1 MNPIFNSLFYQQK
14 EFKSLCK
21 RIRREFKR
29 VMYIGDIKISEE
41 EYALLKAYMVDTC
54 SLLFRSSTRSSNDP
68 VLATALVQFGIH
80 EYNGSFWPH
89 FKKLFP
95 FNSINQ
101 VQCNLIGKIFVYTL
115 KKNNKKCLG
124 YSEMVNS
131 ILMHAFI
138 TEYYAKDLFD
148 FLFMYYERDL
158 DRNLDNHT
166 KEMRNYLIQSMQ
178 REDNGA
184 RSYKIKK
191 HTADAVTANE
201 HGCKIRIR
209 RILKMMDDYMFYD
222 KLPENSTNRVTNLFV
237 KWAKQSK
244 DFAYA
249 RRKYAG
255 AGRKGRKRFSSP
267 YLHFD
272 TDTKEF
278 LLRFPVQNI
287 PLDDNELDSTITW
300 KISCN
305 DKVEYFEVETE
316 ESVTGLKTTKSEIMI
331 KPEEIFSRFTLELV
345 KNGTDVVR
353 RFPIKA
359 EEVRFFDSDWD
370 SVSVYEDYIPSGDR
384 FAFSKGKIECICNSE
399 EDCELCAGL
408 NLYTLYLEDG
418 DVIIYPSGTAKPVG
432 REFEDGLLPHG
443 HVSGAYV
450 IDNDKNCDI
459 YSSAPIIC
467 FTAESRQLPGTI
479 IWINNKKYPLAEDNY
494 ISFSYTANGNK
505 KGCIL
510 KTETFDISE
519 GVFAV
524 ALDIPGCRK
533 DYYYEFAIIN
543 GFDFSFS
550 GAPYIFKDSGEIVF
564 DSKLKVESSDGEV
577 EMLNNAGK
585 FEIFPDYDELYF
597 TVGDSTNKVD
607 VSVSIPALKW
617 KYDDGEW
624 EVTKPEPIW
633 YQELPNTI
641 QFKYP
646 GDSVTLF
653 MDMPEILDLDID
665 NEDEYKTSFR
675 RLKGEDAIKCDTT
688 KIRSWLGREDAI
700 RPLQTDFGDRQ
711 FIFVSIVTKCIMDK
725 CELKD
730 DIANNTFIV
739 KGNVIGFADCFIDF
753 YRGEE
758 IIAEKVEMRTKGAV
772 IPAELKD
779 GTYTAVFF
787 EQDDEDD
794 DEFGFGEVFLQEFDR
809 KTFKYTNKYNLAGKR
824 VVIKYVSEINKP
836 GSIFAPSKYELS
848 KSYYIDSI
856 VFDPQKPLS
865 YRGIIHSDAKDPGM
879 SVCFSIPNIKQ
890 PETIKLCAEQN
901 GRNLFF
907 IYTRNRELKL
917 KSYNEKEDISF
928 NPTLYDFHITVK

>member
-1 MNPIFNSLFYQQK
+1 MDLLSNTSYYEQK

-29 VMYIGDIKISEE
+29 VMYIGDIKISED

-54 SLLFRSSTRSSNDP
+54 NLLFHNSTGSSSDP

-89 FKKLFP
+89 FKKIFP
-95 FNSINQ
+95 FNSINSA
-101 VQCNLIGKIFVYTL
+101 QCNLIGKIFVYTL
-115 KKNNKKCLG
+115 RNSNKKCLS

-138 TEYYAKDLFD
+138 TEYYSKDLFD

-166 KEMRNYLIQSMQ
+166 KEMRAYLIQSMQ

-222 KLPENSTNRVTNLFV
+222 KLPENSTNRVTNLFI

-249 RRKYAG
+249 RHTYAG

-272 TDTKEF
+272 TGTKEF

-287 PLDDNELDSTITW
+287 PLDDNELESEITW
-300 KISCN
+300 KINFNNKTKCV
-305 DKVEYFEVETE
+305 KAETE
-316 ESVTGLKTTKSEIMI
+316 ESVTGLKTLKCEAQID
-331 KPEEIFSRFTLELV
+331 PEDIFSRFTLELV
-345 KNGTDVVR
+345 KNGDEVVR
-353 RFPIKA
+353 RFPIKE

-370 SVSVYEDYIPSGDR
+370 TVSVYEDYIPDGER

-408 NLYTLYLEDG
+408 NLYTLYLENG
-418 DVIIYPSGTAKPVG
+418 DVIIYPSGIAKPVG
-432 REFEDGLLPHG
+432 KEFEDGLLPHG
-443 HVSGAYV
+443 FVKDAQV
-450 IDNDKNCDI
+450 IDNDNKYDI
-459 YSSAPIIC
+459 YASAPIIC
-467 FTAESRQLPGTI
+467 FTAEERQLPGTI
-479 IWINNKKYPLAEDNY
+479 VWINNKKYPLKEDKY
-494 ISFSYTANGNK
+494 ISFSFTANSNK

-510 KTETFDISE
+510 KTETFDITE
-519 GVFAV
+519 GIFTV
-524 ALDIPGCRK
+524 ALDIPGSRK
-533 DYYYEFAIIN
+533 DYYFEFAIIN
-543 GFDFSFS
+543 NFTFSFTD
-550 GAPYIFKDSGEIVF
+550 APYIFKDSGEIVF
-564 DSKLKVESSDGEV
+564 DPRIKVKSSDGEV
-577 EMLNNAGK
+577 EMLNNTGK
-585 FEIFPDYDELYF
+585 FEIFPDYDELFF
-597 TVGDSTNKVD
+597 TVGEGVNTVE
-607 VSVSIPALKW
+607 VSISIPALKW

-624 EVTKPEPIW
+624 EVTMPEPIW
-633 YQELPNTI
+633 YQELPNLI

-646 GDSVTLF
+646 GDYVTLF
-653 MDMPEILDLDID
+653 MDMPEILDFDSD

-675 RLKGEDAIKCDTT
+675 RLKGEETIKCDTT
-688 KIRSWLGREDAI
+688 KIRSWLGREDAV
-700 RPLQTDFGDRQ
+700 RPLHADFGARQ
-711 FIFVSIVTKCIMDK
+711 LVFVSVVTKCIMDK

-730 DIANNTFIV
+730 DIANNSFIV
-739 KGNVIGFADCFIDF
+739 KGNVIGFADCYVDF

-758 IIAEKVEMRTKGAV
+758 KIAEKVEMRTKGAV

-787 EQDDEDD
+787 EQDDEED
-794 DEFGFGEVFLQEFDR
+794 DEFGFGEVFLQEFGR
-809 KTFKYTNKYNLAGKR
+809 KTFKYTNKYNLTGKR
-824 VVIKYVSEINKP
+824 VIINYVSEVNKP

-848 KSYYIDSI
+848 KKYYIDSI
-856 VFDPQKPLS
+856 AFDPQKPLS
-865 YRGIIHSDAKDPGM
+865 YRGVIHSDAKDSGV
-879 SVCFSIPNIKQ
+879 SVCFSIPDIKH
-890 PETIKLCAEQN
+890 PEIIKLCAEQN
-901 GRNLFF
+901 GRNCCFL
-907 IYTRNRELKL
+907 YTRNRELKL
-917 KSYNEKEDISF
+917 KSFNEKEEISF